1 MTKIRGK
8 ILSLFL
14 AVTLLL
20 GLTPMMTYAAETTN
34 PGANA
39 RETEVQQIG
48 DISVTKYPSAV
59 KFKNTSNK
67 NLYVKIETAEG
78 GKNANGRSDE
88 WIGMSANGGEKIVA
102 PLAGGVYKVT
112 YCYMDSN
119 YEPDTST
126 SVSENVTV
134 IGAGYDEEAFNAAG
148 EYVID
153 YKNGTHIYVVSAND
167 NESKAFYTYMSGE
180 NPYVE
185 YATTWYAFPDATTT
199 KIVVTN
205 TGSIEPYYFQSKE
218 SGTSGD
224 LTANKFSMGVT
235 FRNVSIENV
244 DLGFGTDKVTI
255 EGNVST
261 KTASHRGNLEIVG
274 NKATNPT
281 FTITNSIN
289 ASTNLT
295 IKDMNAVCVPENGNI
310 SATQGKLQLIS
321 IGSLV
326 KNGSG
331 GVSGGNGVVF
341 ENVKNFYISSNYN
354 TVYSTNGDVTF
365 KNSVGKIITTFG
377 TGKAVSPKNMIVYE
391 TGFDA
396 LTGAD
401 AGSARE
407 ITDYTQSGNE
417 KRIYTSSVTIGKYFE
432 IDGEFVEEAV
442 AVPPTIDVETPGV
455 IKITQNPLSEVQ
467 YRAKIVDS
475 NNVVIADWRD
485 LLFDEGVTEIS
496 PLDGG
501 EYTISYGYE
510 NSNYELVESSIETVS
525 VTVKAIGYEES
536 YEVGDEE
543 LIIDYA
549 NVTETTIV
557 GDDDDDIGHAI
568 LVYPSMNDAIDF
580 IESIDPSDDTIDYTV
595 DAFAPKYYTYDG
607 GKTWFRLPDADDV
620 EIVVEN
626 SSTTVAPTFFGIVQV
641 PVSNFDVTFRNL
653 SVDGVMLGFGDAELT
668 VEGNVVVGQIA
679 QFGNL
684 EIVGKDETATFK
696 SYDIAAINE
705 EIAETYGN
713 ITFKDMNKVTIGD
726 RGDSDNEP
734 TYGSIM
740 ALNSINLSNIE
751 NFVVIAEDNALNA
764 FYDINISNVNNIE
777 ITSLYGIGMYSF
789 QGDVSI
795 NGGESLNIDAGVGI
809 VALNVDIDGG
819 NTLSIDIKAIEN
831 GIYAGQK
838 FAYSSESENQEEYV
852 IGELSIQ
859 NCKAVN
865 ISGKEV
871 EWQSEGTDSYL
882 EPVYIAIEGTDITI
896 NNVTAL
902 TIKDAENGIVANN
915 GNLSIDGGNTLYIEA
930 DWNGIHAMNV
940 DIKNIKDSIDIWAV
954 SRGIMAAPVYSYIN
968 ESEIPEDAIG
978 VISIQDCGAVNISGN
993 DYIMPS
999 DEDATD
1005 VFKIVELAM
1014 AGTDIRIVNVDS
1026 LTIKDAAV
1034 GILSEDGNVL
1044 LEDIADMNISAMDI
1058 GILCSV
1064 VKLKDVLGTVVISE
1078 DSDYPAVMAT
1088 DKVVVIHT
1096 KNISV
1101 VSRDAEGNE
1110 VVLERNADDNTVTVD
1125 ETHKYFAIVKAFTF
1139 DSFVEQ
1145 VENEDLPG
1153 FQVNNE
1159 TKESDI
1165 VDFIEG
1171 LVEETGEEGL
1181 TFEILS
1187 FDMEPVK
1194 DSTNGSI
1201 ELEVKF
1207 TYVEDGETLTKTI
1220 NTVID
1225 ISLRVYVAEKYE
1237 EFEDAMANI
1246 LGAEITSDNKALFS
1260 EALELAN
1267 LLLKDA
1273 NKAELTETEL
1283 AKVNADYAFLNESL
1297 AQYEKI
1303 LIEEE
1308 LAELVEKEAAIPE
1321 LETITRKDKSA
1332 VEELF
1337 KNINEFEDLYAEN
1350 LTDEQKDVV
1359 AELKESVEAR
1369 MDKIDAQIVDVIEN
1383 VVRDTLASITKAT
1396 NDSDV
1401 KTKVE
1406 ESVAAAI
1413 AADPTLK
1420 GVTVT
1425 YDITK
1430 VNATTD
1436 AEGSIKGKVV
1446 ITSGDVAKEVAVSFV
1461 IGKLPVHQHD
1471 FIWVITKDATDATK
1485 GEMKGTCS
1493 CGEAQTKEIPATAGD
1508 DASGKVTVESDEDND
1523 FKAQL
1528 TDDEDVKGKIEL
1540 TQDEQDAIIAG
1551 EDLEIILKLEDTTVE
1566 VDTAEKEDIAEKLA
1580 EKDFEGKKLGTFL
1593 DINLIKKIGNTE
1605 TKIEET
1611 NGLIKLTFEV
1621 PAGLINKDATI
1632 NRTYTIVRNHEGKI
1646 EFLKAE
1652 FDKETNQLTF
1662 ETDKFS
1668 TYAVIYEDTAV
1679 VPEAPKT
1686 GDATNF
1692 MPILALLFAG
1702 LGMVVVGKKKRA

>member
-1 MTKIRGK
+1 
-8 ILSLFL
+8 
-14 AVTLLL
+14 
-20 GLTPMMTYAAETTN
+20 MM
-34 PGANA
+34 
-39 RETEVQQIG
+39 V
-48 DISVTKYPSAV
+48 
-59 KFKNTSNK
+59 
-67 NLYVKIETAEG
+67 
-78 GKNANGRSDE
+78 
-88 WIGMSANGGEKIVA
+88 
-102 PLAGGVYKVT
+102 
-112 YCYMDSN
+112 
-119 YEPDTST
+119 
-126 SVSENVTV
+126 
-134 IGAGYDEEAFNAAG
+134 
-148 EYVID
+148 
-153 YKNGTHIYVVSAND
+153 
-167 NESKAFYTYMSGE
+167 
-180 NPYVE
+180 
-185 YATTWYAFPDATTT
+185 
-199 KIVVTN
+199 
-205 TGSIEPYYFQSKE
+205 
-218 SGTSGD
+218 
-224 LTANKFSMGVT
+224 
-235 FRNVSIENV
+235 
-244 DLGFGTDKVTI
+244 
-255 EGNVST
+255 
-261 KTASHRGNLEIVG
+261 
-274 NKATNPT
+274 
-281 FTITNSIN
+281 
-289 ASTNLT
+289 
-295 IKDMNAVCVPENGNI
+295 
-310 SATQGKLQLIS
+310 
-321 IGSLV
+321 
-326 KNGSG
+326 
-331 GVSGGNGVVF
+331 
-341 ENVKNFYISSNYN
+341 
-354 TVYSTNGDVTF
+354 
-365 KNSVGKIITTFG
+365 
-377 TGKAVSPKNMIVYE
+377 
-391 TGFDA
+391 
-396 LTGAD
+396 
-401 AGSARE
+401 
-407 ITDYTQSGNE
+407 
-417 KRIYTSSVTIGKYFE
+417 
-432 IDGEFVEEAV
+432 
-442 AVPPTIDVETPGV
+442 
-455 IKITQNPLSEVQ
+455 
-467 YRAKIVDS
+467 
-475 NNVVIADWRD
+475 
-485 LLFDEGVTEIS
+485 
-496 PLDGG
+496 
-501 EYTISYGYE
+501 
-510 NSNYELVESSIETVS
+510 
-525 VTVKAIGYEES
+525 
-536 YEVGDEE
+536 
-543 LIIDYA
+543 
-549 NVTETTIV
+549 
-557 GDDDDDIGHAI
+557 I
-568 LVYPSMNDAIDF
+568 LVYPSMNDAIDA
-580 IESIDPSDDTIDYTV
+580 IESVDPSDDTIDYTL

-607 GKTWFRLPDADDV
+607 GKTWFRLPEA

-626 SSTTVAPTFFGIVQV
+626 SSTTVVPTVFGMVQV

-653 SVDGVMLGFGDAELT
+653 SVAGVMLGFGDAELT
-668 VEGNVVVGQIA
+668 VEGNVVVGEIA

-764 FYDINISNVNNIE
+764 FYDINISDVNNIE
-777 ITSLYGIGMYSF
+777 ITSLDGIGMYSF

-809 VALNVDIDGG
+809 VA
-819 NTLSIDIKAIEN
+819 
-831 GIYAGQK
+831 
-838 FAYSSESENQEEYV
+838 
-852 IGELSIQ
+852 
-859 NCKAVN
+859 
-865 ISGKEV
+865 
-871 EWQSEGTDSYL
+871 
-882 EPVYIAIEGTDITI
+882 
-896 NNVTAL
+896 
-902 TIKDAENGIVANN
+902 NN
-915 GNLSIDGGNTLYIEA
+915 GNLSINGGDTLYIDA
-930 DWNGIHAMNV
+930 DEIGIHALNV
-940 DIKNIKDSIDIWAV
+940 YIKNIKDYIDIWAV
-954 SRGIMAAPVYSYIN
+954 SRGIMAAPSYSYID
-968 ESEIPEDAIG
+968 ESENPEDVVG

-999 DEDATD
+999 DEGATD
-1005 VFKIVELAM
+1005 ILKMVEWAI
-1014 AGTDIRIVNVDS
+1014 AGLDIQIVNVES

-1034 GILSEDGNVL
+1034 GILAEDGTVL
-1044 LEDIADMNISAMDI
+1044 LEDIADMNISAMEI

-1064 VKLKDVLGTVVISE
+1064 VELKDVLGTVVVSE
-1078 DSDYPAVMAT
+1078 DKGLSAVVAIE
-1088 DKVVVIHT
+1088 KLVVIHT

-1225 ISLRVYVAEKYE
+1225 ISLRVYVAEKFE

-1246 LGAEITSDNKALFS
+1246 LGAEITSDNIASFN
-1260 EALELAN
+1260 EALDLAN

-1297 AQYEKI
+1297 ALYEKL
-1303 LIEEE
+1303 LIAEE
-1308 LAELVEKEAAIPE
+1308 LEELVEKEAAIPE
-1321 LETITRKDKSA
+1321 LEIITRKDKSA
-1332 VEELF
+1332 IDELF
-1337 KNINEFEDLYAEN
+1337 KNINEFEDLYTGN
-1350 LTDEQKDVV
+1350 LTEEQETEL
-1359 AELKESVEAR
+1359 AELKESVKAR
-1369 MDKIDAQIVDVIEN
+1369 MDKIDEDMVVAIEE
-1383 VVRDTLASITKAT
+1383 VVKDTFASITEAT

-1406 ESVAAAI
+1406 EAVAAAI
-1413 AADPTLK
+1413 EADPTLK

-1446 ITSGDVAKEVAVSFV
+1446 ITSGDVAKEVAVSYV
-1461 IGKLPVHQHD
+1461 IEKLVHQHD
-1471 FIWVITKDATDATK
+1471 FIWVIVKDATDTEAGK
-1485 GEMKGTCS
+1485 MEGTCA
-1493 CGEAQTKEIPATAGD
+1493 CGETQTKEIPATAGA

-1528 TDDEDVKGKIEL
+1528 TDNEDVKGKIEL

-1580 EKDFEGKKLGTFL
+1580 EKEFEGKKLGTFL

-1605 TKIEET
+1605 TKVT
-1611 NGLIKLTFEV
+1611 NTTGMLKLTFEV
-1621 PAGLINKDATI
+1621 PEGLINTDATI
-1632 NRTYTIVRNHEGKI
+1632 NRTYTIVRNHEGKV

-1652 FDKETNQLTF
+1652 FNKETNQLTF

-1692 MPILALLFAG
+1692 MPILALLFVG
-1702 LGMVVVGKKKRA
+1702 LGMVVVGKRNVHRFLIRFLQ

>member
-1 MTKIRGK
+1 
-8 ILSLFL
+8 
-14 AVTLLL
+14 
-20 GLTPMMTYAAETTN
+20 MM
-34 PGANA
+34 
-39 RETEVQQIG
+39 V
-48 DISVTKYPSAV
+48 
-59 KFKNTSNK
+59 
-67 NLYVKIETAEG
+67 
-78 GKNANGRSDE
+78 
-88 WIGMSANGGEKIVA
+88 
-102 PLAGGVYKVT
+102 
-112 YCYMDSN
+112 
-119 YEPDTST
+119 
-126 SVSENVTV
+126 
-134 IGAGYDEEAFNAAG
+134 
-148 EYVID
+148 
-153 YKNGTHIYVVSAND
+153 
-167 NESKAFYTYMSGE
+167 
-180 NPYVE
+180 
-185 YATTWYAFPDATTT
+185 
-199 KIVVTN
+199 
-205 TGSIEPYYFQSKE
+205 
-218 SGTSGD
+218 
-224 LTANKFSMGVT
+224 
-235 FRNVSIENV
+235 
-244 DLGFGTDKVTI
+244 
-255 EGNVST
+255 
-261 KTASHRGNLEIVG
+261 
-274 NKATNPT
+274 
-281 FTITNSIN
+281 
-289 ASTNLT
+289 
-295 IKDMNAVCVPENGNI
+295 
-310 SATQGKLQLIS
+310 
-321 IGSLV
+321 
-326 KNGSG
+326 
-331 GVSGGNGVVF
+331 
-341 ENVKNFYISSNYN
+341 
-354 TVYSTNGDVTF
+354 
-365 KNSVGKIITTFG
+365 
-377 TGKAVSPKNMIVYE
+377 
-391 TGFDA
+391 
-396 LTGAD
+396 
-401 AGSARE
+401 
-407 ITDYTQSGNE
+407 
-417 KRIYTSSVTIGKYFE
+417 
-432 IDGEFVEEAV
+432 
-442 AVPPTIDVETPGV
+442 
-455 IKITQNPLSEVQ
+455 
-467 YRAKIVDS
+467 
-475 NNVVIADWRD
+475 
-485 LLFDEGVTEIS
+485 
-496 PLDGG
+496 
-501 EYTISYGYE
+501 
-510 NSNYELVESSIETVS
+510 
-525 VTVKAIGYEES
+525 
-536 YEVGDEE
+536 
-543 LIIDYA
+543 
-549 NVTETTIV
+549 
-557 GDDDDDIGHAI
+557 I
-568 LVYPSMNDAIDF
+568 LVYPSMNDAIDA
-580 IESIDPSDDTIDYTV
+580 IESVDPSDDTIDYTL

-607 GKTWFRLPDADDV
+607 GKTWFRLPEA

-626 SSTTVAPTFFGIVQV
+626 SSTTVVPTVFGMVQV

-653 SVDGVMLGFGDAELT
+653 SVAGVMLGFGDAELT
-668 VEGNVVVGQIA
+668 VEGNVVVGEIA

-764 FYDINISNVNNIE
+764 FYDINISDVNNIE
-777 ITSLYGIGMYSF
+777 ITSLDGIGMYSF

-871 EWQSEGTDSYL
+871 EWQSEGTDSYV
-882 EPVYIAIEGTDITI
+882 EPVYIAIEGTDIII

-902 TIKDAENGIVANN
+902 TIKDAVNGIVANN
-915 GNLSIDGGNTLYIEA
+915 GNLSINGGDTLYIDA
-930 DWNGIHAMNV
+930 DEIGIHALNV
-940 DIKNIKDSIDIWAV
+940 YIKNIKDYIDIWAV
-954 SRGIMAAPVYSYIN
+954 SRGIMAAPSYSYID
-968 ESEIPEDAIG
+968 ESENPEDVVG

-999 DEDATD
+999 DEGATD
-1005 VFKIVELAM
+1005 ILKMVEWAI
-1014 AGTDIRIVNVDS
+1014 AGLDIQIVNVES

-1034 GILSEDGNVL
+1034 GILAEDGTVL
-1044 LEDIADMNISAMDI
+1044 LEDIADMNISAMEI

-1064 VKLKDVLGTVVISE
+1064 VELKDVLGTVVVSE
-1078 DSDYPAVMAT
+1078 DKGLSAVVAIE
-1088 DKVVVIHT
+1088 KLVVIHT

-1225 ISLRVYVAEKYE
+1225 ISLRVYVAEKFE

-1246 LGAEITSDNKALFS
+1246 LGAEITSDNIASFN
-1260 EALELAN
+1260 EALDLAN

-1297 AQYEKI
+1297 ALYEKL
-1303 LIEEE
+1303 LIAEE
-1308 LAELVEKEAAIPE
+1308 LEELVEKEAAIPE
-1321 LETITRKDKSA
+1321 LEIITRKDKSA
-1332 VEELF
+1332 IDELF
-1337 KNINEFEDLYAEN
+1337 KNINEFEDLYTGN
-1350 LTDEQKDVV
+1350 LTEEQETEL
-1359 AELKESVEAR
+1359 AELKESVKAR
-1369 MDKIDAQIVDVIEN
+1369 MDKIDEDMVVAIEE
-1383 VVRDTLASITKAT
+1383 VVKDTFASITEAT

-1406 ESVAAAI
+1406 EAVAAAI
-1413 AADPTLK
+1413 EADPTLK

-1446 ITSGDVAKEVAVSFV
+1446 ITSGDVAKEVAVSYV
-1461 IGKLPVHQHD
+1461 IEKLVHQHD
-1471 FIWVITKDATDATK
+1471 FIWVIVKDATDTEAGK
-1485 GEMKGTCS
+1485 MEGTCA
-1493 CGEAQTKEIPATAGD
+1493 CGETQTKEIPATAGA

-1528 TDDEDVKGKIEL
+1528 TDNEDVKGKIEL

-1580 EKDFEGKKLGTFL
+1580 EKEFEGKKLGTFL

-1605 TKIEET
+1605 TKVT
-1611 NGLIKLTFEV
+1611 NTTGMLKLTFEV
-1621 PAGLINKDATI
+1621 PEGLINTDATI
-1632 NRTYTIVRNHEGKI
+1632 NRTYAIVRNHEGKV

-1652 FDKETNQLTF
+1652 FNKETNQLTF

-1692 MPILALLFAG
+1692 MPILALLFVG
-1702 LGMVVVGKKKRA
+1702 LGMVVVGKRNVHRFLIRFLQ

>member
-67 NLYVKIETAEG
+67 NLCVKIETAEG
-78 GKNANGRSDE
+78 EKNVNGRSAE
-88 WIGMSANGGEKIVA
+88 WLGLTANGGEKIVA
-102 PLAGGVYKVT
+102 PLAGGNYKVT
-112 YCYMDSN
+112 YCNMNSS

-126 SVSENVTV
+126 SVSEKVTV
-134 IGAGYDEEAFNAAG
+134 IGAGYDEDAFNAAG

-167 NESKAFYTYMSGE
+167 NESEAFYTYMSGE

-205 TGSIEPYYFQSKE
+205 TDPYTTPLNFQSME
-218 SGTSGD
+218 SGTAGD
-224 LTANKFSMGVT
+224 LSANKFSMGVT
-235 FRNVSIENV
+235 FRNISIENV
-244 DLGFGTDKVTI
+244 DLGYGTDKVTI
-255 EGNVST
+255 EGDVAT
-261 KTASHRGNLEIVG
+261 KTAAHWGNLEIVG

-281 FTITNSIN
+281 FTITNSIT

-295 IKDMNAVCVPENGNI
+295 IKDMNAVCVPEKGNI
-310 SATQGKLQLIS
+310 TASKGKLQLIG
-321 IGSLV
+321 IGSLDIGGT
-326 KNGSG
+326 GS
-331 GVSGGNGVVF
+331 VSGGNGVVF
-341 ENVKNFYISSNYN
+341 ENVKNFSIISSNYN
-354 TVYSTNGDVTF
+354 SVYGGTGNVIF
-365 KNSVGKIITTFG
+365 KNSIGVIKNTSNVAS
-377 TGKAVSPKNMIVYE
+377 GKAISTGYPIKFEYENSYEVKTGSSEWDATELPVSNNTINPISYP
-391 TGFDA
+391 
-396 LTGAD
+396 
-401 AGSARE
+401 
-407 ITDYTQSGNE
+407 
-417 KRIYTSSVTIGKYFE
+417 IGKYFS
-432 IDGEFVEEAV
+432 ITGQFVEEVV

-467 YRAKIVDS
+467 YRVKIVDS
-475 NNVVIADWRD
+475 NDVVIADWRD
-485 LLFDEGVTEIS
+485 LLFDKGVTEIS

-510 NSNYELVESSIETVS
+510 DSNYDLVESSIGTVS
-525 VTVKAIGYEES
+525 VTVKAIGYETS
-536 YEVGDEE
+536 YEDGDEE
-543 LIIDYA
+543 FIIDYA

-557 GDDDDDIGHAI
+557 DEDDDIGYAI

-580 IESIDPSDDTIDYTV
+580 MESIDPSDDTIDYTV
-595 DAFAPKYYTYDG
+595 DAFAPKYYTYNG
-607 GKTWFRLPDADDV
+607 GKTWFRLPEA

-626 SSTTVAPTFFGIVQV
+626 SSTTVVPTVFGMVQV

-653 SVDGVMLGFGDAELT
+653 SVDSAILGFGDSVLT
-668 VEGNVVVGQIA
+668 VDGNVTVGMLGQL
-679 QFGNL
+679 GNL
-684 EIVGKDETATFK
+684 EIVGEDNDDTFK
-696 SYDIAAINE
+696 AYQVVAQNYVE
-705 EIAETYGN
+705 ESDGN
-713 ITFKDMNKVTIGD
+713 ITIKDIKTVTIGD

-734 TYGSIM
+734 IYGSIM

-751 NFVVIAEDNALNA
+751 NFVVIAEDNTINA
-764 FYDINISNVNNIE
+764 FHDINISNVNNVD

-795 NGGESLNIDAGVGI
+795 NGGESLSIDAGIGI

-819 NTLSIDIKAIEN
+819 NTLGIDIRAIDN

-838 FAYSSESENQEEYV
+838 YAYSSESENQEDDV

-896 NNVTAL
+896 KNVTA
-902 TIKDAENGIVANN
+902 
-915 GNLSIDGGNTLYIEA
+915 
-930 DWNGIHAMNV
+930 
-940 DIKNIKDSIDIWAV
+940 
-954 SRGIMAAPVYSYIN
+954 
-968 ESEIPEDAIG
+968 
-978 VISIQDCGAVNISGN
+978 
-993 DYIMPS
+993 
-999 DEDATD
+999 
-1005 VFKIVELAM
+1005 
-1014 AGTDIRIVNVDS
+1014 

-1034 GILSEDGNVL
+1034 GILAEDGTVL
-1044 LEDIADMNISAMDI
+1044 LEDIADMNISAMEI

-1064 VKLKDVLGTVVISE
+1064 VELKDVFGTVVVLEESE
-1078 DSDYPAVMAT
+1078 YPAVMAAE
-1088 DKVVVIHT
+1088 KIVVIHT

-1101 VSRDAEGNE
+1101 VSRDADGNE
-1110 VVLERNADDNTVTVD
+1110 VVLEMNGDNNTVTVA
-1125 ETHKYFAIVKAFTF
+1125 EAHKYFAIVKAFTF

-1237 EFEDAMANI
+1237 EFEVAMANI

-1267 LLLKDA
+1267 ILLKDA

-1283 AKVNADYAFLNESL
+1283 AKVNEGYAFLNESL
-1297 AQYEKI
+1297 AQYEKL
-1303 LIEEE
+1303 LIAEE
-1308 LAELVEKEAAIPE
+1308 LEELVEKEDAIPE
-1321 LETITRKDKSA
+1321 LEIITRKDKSA
-1332 VEELF
+1332 VDELF
-1337 KNINEFEDLYAEN
+1337 KNINEFEDLYTGN
-1350 LTDEQKDVV
+1350 LTEEQETKL

-1369 MDKIDAQIVDVIEN
+1369 MDKIDEDMVAAIEE
-1383 VVRDTLASITKAT
+1383 VVKDTFASITEAT

-1406 ESVAAAI
+1406 EAVAAAI

-1461 IGKLPVHQHD
+1461 IEKLPVHQHD

-1493 CGEAQTKEIPATAGD
+1493 CGEAQTKEIPATAGAN
-1508 DASGKVTVESDEDND
+1508 ASGNVTVESDEDND

-1528 TDDEDVKGKIEL
+1528 KDNEDVKGKIEL

-1580 EKDFEGKKLGTFL
+1580 EKEFEGKKLGTFL

-1605 TKIEET
+1605 TKIEKT
-1611 NGLIKLTFEV
+1611 NGMIKLAFEV
-1621 PAGLINKDATI
+1621 PAGLINKDAAI

-1692 MPILALLFAG
+1692 MPILALLFVGFG
-1702 LGMVVVGKKKRA
+1702 LVVGNKRKSF

>member
-67 NLYVKIETAEG
+67 NLCVKIETAEG
-78 GKNANGRSDE
+78 EKNVNGRSAE
-88 WIGMSANGGEKIVA
+88 WLGLTANGGEKIVA
-102 PLAGGVYKVT
+102 PLAGGNYKVT
-112 YCYMDSN
+112 YCNMNSS

-134 IGAGYDEEAFNAAG
+134 IGAGYDEDAFNAAG

-167 NESKAFYTYMSGE
+167 NESEAFYTYMSGE

-218 SGTSGD
+218 SGTAGD
-224 LTANKFSMGVT
+224 LSANKFSMGVT

-244 DLGFGTDKVTI
+244 DLGYGTDKVTI
-255 EGNVST
+255 EGDVST
-261 KTASHRGNLEIVG
+261 KTAAHWGNLELVG

-281 FTITNSIN
+281 FTITNSIT

-295 IKDMNAVCVPENGNI
+295 IKDMNAVCVPEKGNI
-310 SATQGKLQLIS
+310 TASKGKLQLIG
-321 IGSLV
+321 IGSLDIGGT
-326 KNGSG
+326 GS
-331 GVSGGNGVVF
+331 VSGGNGVVF
-341 ENVKNFYISSNYN
+341 ENVKNFSIISSNYN
-354 TVYSTNGDVTF
+354 SVYGGTGNVIF
-365 KNSVGKIITTFG
+365 KNSIGVIKNTSNVAS
-377 TGKAVSPKNMIVYE
+377 GKAISTGYPIKFEYENSYEVKTGSSEWDATELPVSNNTINPISYP
-391 TGFDA
+391 
-396 LTGAD
+396 
-401 AGSARE
+401 
-407 ITDYTQSGNE
+407 
-417 KRIYTSSVTIGKYFE
+417 IGKYFS
-432 IDGEFVEEAV
+432 ITGQFVEEVV
-442 AVPPTIDVETPGV
+442 AIPPTIDVETPGV

-510 NSNYELVESSIETVS
+510 NSNYELVESSIKTVS

-557 GDDDDDIGHAI
+557 GDDDYDIGHAI

-607 GKTWFRLPDADDV
+607 GKTWFRLPDA

-626 SSTTVAPTFFGIVQV
+626 SSTTVVPTLFGMVQV

-653 SVDGVMLGFGDAELT
+653 SVAGVMLGFGDAELT
-668 VEGNVVVGQIA
+668 VEGNVVVGEIA

-726 RGDSDNEP
+726 RGDGDNGP

-751 NFVVIAEDNALNA
+751 NFVVIAEDNAINA

-795 NGGESLNIDAGVGI
+795 NGGESLSIDAGVGI

-882 EPVYIAIEGTDITI
+882 EPVYIAIEGTDIVI

-915 GNLSIDGGNTLYIEA
+915 GNLSIDGGNTLYIDA
-930 DWNGIHAMNV
+930 DEVGIHAMNV
-940 DIKNIKDSIDIWAV
+940 DIKNIEDSIDIWAV
-954 SRGIMAAPVYSYIN
+954 SRGIMAAPSYSYID
-968 ESEIPEDAIG
+968 ESEIPEEDVIG
-978 VISIQDCGAVNISGN
+978 VISIQSCGDVNISGN
-993 DYIMPS
+993 DYIIPS
-999 DEDATD
+999 DGDATD
-1005 VFKIVELAM
+1005 VLKIVELGM
-1014 AGTDIRIVNVDS
+1014 AGLDIQIVNVES

-1034 GILSEDGNVL
+1034 GILAEDGTVL
-1044 LEDIADMNISAMDI
+1044 LEDIADMNISAMEI

-1064 VKLKDVLGTVVISE
+1064 VELKDVFGTVVVLEESE
-1078 DSDYPAVMAT
+1078 YPAVMAAE
-1088 DKVVVIHT
+1088 KIVVIHT

-1101 VSRDAEGNE
+1101 LSRDAEGNE

-1125 ETHKYFAIVKAFTF
+1125 EIHKYFAIVKAFTF

-1145 VENEDLPG
+1145 VKNEDLPE

-1237 EFEDAMANI
+1237 EFEAAMANI
-1246 LGAEITSDNKALFS
+1246 LGAEITSDNKALFN
-1260 EALELAN
+1260 EALDLAN

-1283 AKVNADYAFLNESL
+1283 AKVNEGYAFLNESL
-1297 AQYEKI
+1297 ALYEKL
-1303 LIEEE
+1303 LIAEE
-1308 LAELVEKEAAIPE
+1308 LEELVEKEAAIPE
-1321 LETITRKDKSA
+1321 LEIITRKDKSA
-1332 VEELF
+1332 VDELF
-1337 KNINEFEDLYAEN
+1337 KNINEFEDLYTGN
-1350 LTDEQKDVV
+1350 LTEEQETKL

-1369 MDKIDAQIVDVIEN
+1369 MYKIDEDMVAAIEE
-1383 VVRDTLASITKAT
+1383 VVKDTFASITEAT
-1396 NDSDV
+1396 NDSDI

-1406 ESVAAAI
+1406 EAVAAAI

-1446 ITSGDVAKEVAVSFV
+1446 ITSGDVTKEVAVSIV
-1461 IGKLPVHQHD
+1461 IEKLPVHQHD
-1471 FIWVITKDATDATK
+1471 FIWVIVKDATDTETGK
-1485 GEMKGTCS
+1485 MEGTCA

-1580 EKDFEGKKLGTFL
+1580 EKEFEGKKLGTFL

-1605 TKIEET
+1605 TKIT
-1611 NGLIKLTFEV
+1611 NTTGMLKLTFEV
-1621 PAGLINKDATI
+1621 PASLINKDAAI
-1632 NRTYTIVRNHEGKI
+1632 NRTYTIVRNHEGKV

-1652 FDKETNQLTF
+1652 FNKETNQLTF

-1692 MPILALLFAG
+1692 MPILALLFVG
-1702 LGMVVVGKKKRA
+1702 FGMVVVGRKKHA